1 MVAWWGVSWL
11 GGDPRTL
18 PGETEVLCI
27 LMGVTSQET
36 IKSHP
41 VVLFVCVNFI
51 VCKPHLKKVGV
62 KVVRSGELSPDQ
74 PASLLSLPWSLQSG
88 VLFRIGPLGEAC
100 APCMWRGHSGSRSEG
115 GWSPAL
121 PVFDQIWRHVVTCFR
136 KDAFKDYQVP
146 TESINDLICKTEIE
160 IQI

>member
-1 MVAWWGVSWL
+1 M

-41 VVLFVCVNFI
+41 AALFACVNFI
-51 VCKPHLKKVGV
+51 VCKPHLKKAGV
-62 KVVRSGELSPDQ
+62 KVVGSGERSPDQ
-74 PASLLSLPWSLQSG
+74 PTSLRSLPWSLQSG
-88 VLFRIGPLGEAC
+88 VLFCIGPLGEAC
-100 APCMWRGHSGSRSEG
+100 APCMPRGPSGSRSEG

-121 PVFDQIWRHVVTCFR
+121 PVFDQI
-136 KDAFKDYQVP
+136 
-146 TESINDLICKTEIE
+146 
-160 IQI
+160 